1 MFLPSANASSDA
13 FWSGLD
19 HEIQSLVKKT
29 PVLRSRNRIDLR
41 LVGDVV
47 ILPSDAS
54 NAEGHPLFDDPNK
67 DLYLS
72 PCYSQNVI
80 GILKGYGLK
89 LLNIE
94 TVLNLLETDLRSPNP
109 RLHEKNTT
117 DEWHSAV
124 ARLLSKPLNF
134 SSIQQRLKSLPLL
147 PLRSGTWTSTT
158 SGPVYLPTTGGNN
171 IPNSLDLK
179 VIAVDASN
187 NSDRSILFQHLGV
200 CQATNDDVRVSIFRS
215 FNSESLLFVDMEE
228 NLSFLYLT
236 HQIMKDTQKEYAKVQ
251 VVTGGWI
258 RKKPH
263 QVDIYLPGTHDAYSP
278 ASLLAVEGASPGLS
292 VDFLHSK
299 HMESTPDKPDLF
311 HPSWESWLCDS
322 VRIRK
327 RLRLVSQNERALS
340 DTFLYVHEH
349 RPERF
354 LGLFEHLWL
363 HEKSSL
369 VKNRTLRSKIEDLSA
384 KNLCGVSFSLKLKET
399 WLPLKALRELVGR
412 YMEYPGQFPFL
423 KFEESDTTEQAG
435 PKWNFL
441 SDFFSVS
448 KDDSV
453 EFLLE
458 ILHYIQLS
466 CPEPS
471 SDGQAR
477 KVFDL
482 YVAIYA
488 KLTVTSDGSDARLKI
503 TLVPKRIYASVELS
517 LICY

>member
-1 MFLPSANASSDA
+1 MFLPSPNASSDA

-19 HEIQSLVKKT
+19 HGIQSLIKKT

-47 ILPSDAS
+47 ILAKNARDAGG
-54 NAEGHPLFDDPNK
+54 NPLFDDPTK

-72 PCYSQNVI
+72 PSYSQKAKD
-80 GILKGYGLK
+80 ILKGYGLR
-89 LLNIE
+89 LLDIE
-94 TVLNLLETDLRSPNP
+94 TFLNLLGTDLRSPNS
-109 RLHEKNTT
+109 RLHGKNTT
-117 DEWHSAV
+117 DDWHSAV
-124 ARLLSKPLNF
+124 ARLLSKTLKNSP
-134 SSIQQRLKSLPLL
+134 SIQQRLRSLPLL
-147 PLRSGTWTSTT
+147 PLRSGTWTSAT
-158 SGPVYLPTTGGNN
+158 SGPVYFPTTGGNN

-215 FNSESLLFVDMEE
+215 FNSESLPFDDMKEY
-228 NLSFLYLT
+228 LSFLYLT
-236 HQIMKDTQKEYAKVQ
+236 HQIMEHAQKEYAKVQ

-299 HMESTPDKPDLF
+299 HMESTPDKPGLL

-349 RPERF
+349 RPEKF

-488 KLTVTSDGSDARLKI
+488 KLTVTSDGSDARRKI
-503 TLVPKRIYASVELS
+503 TLVPKRIYASVEL
-517 LICY
+517 